1 MLTVTVNDFTS
12 GLLALGINLGTGAPS
27 VTRTADTAWL
37 QSMID
42 VYEREFLHKLLGY
55 EVSDAFIAWLQ
66 DDARD
71 DNAGFTK
78 LEAMLKDGAMGVNPA
93 AAYVYFKVLDT
104 ANERASATGVHRTAD
119 EGSVNPRA
127 LQIRAWNIMAAEV
140 RDMCRRMRDDE
151 DFADA
156 PIFTELGLT
165 RSLNWYGI

>member
-1 MLTVTVNDFTS
+1 MLTVTINDFAS

-42 VYEREFLHKLLGY
+42 VYECEFLRKLLGD
-55 EVSDAFIAWLQ
+55 ETAFPFMNWLQ
-66 DDARD
+66 DENRGEDEVYERI
-71 DNAGFTK
+71 AG
-78 LEAMLKDGAMGVNPA
+78 MLTQSSMGINPA
-93 AAYVYFKVLDT
+93 AAYVYFKVLYT

-140 RDMCRRMRDDE
+140 RDMCKVFHEDD
-151 DFADA
+151 DFVEL

-165 RSLNWYGI
+165 RSLNWFGI

>member
-42 VYEREFLHKLLGY
+42 VYECEFLRKLLGD
-55 EVSDAFIAWLQ
+55 EVASPFIAWLQ
-66 DDARD
+66 DEGHGENDVFQGIA
-71 DNAGFTK
+71 N
-78 LEAMLKDGAMGVNPA
+78 MLTHCSLGVNPA
-93 AAYVYFKVLDT
+93 ACYVYFKVLDT

-119 EGSVNPRA
+119 DGSVNPRA
-127 LQIRAWNIMAAEV
+127 LQLRAWNIMAAEV
-140 RDMCRRMRDDE
+140 RDMCKVFHEDDT
-151 DFADA
+151 FADA
-156 PIFTELGLT
+156 PIFTVLGLT

>member
-66 DDARD
+66 DDAHE

-78 LEAMLKDGAMGVNPA
+78 LEDMLKDGAMGVNPA

-140 RDMCRRMRDDE
+140 RDICRRMRDDE

>member
-12 GLLALGINLGTGAPS
+12 GLLALGVNIGTGAPS

-42 VYEREFLHKLLGY
+42 VYEREFLRKLLGD
-55 EVSDAFIAWLQ
+55 ETAFPFMNWLQ
-66 DDARD
+66 DENRD
-71 DNAGFTK
+71 ENEVYERIEG
-78 LEAMLKDGAMGVNPA
+78 MLTQCSMGINPA

-140 RDMCRRMRDDE
+140 RDICRRMRDDE

>member
-12 GLLALGINLGTGAPS
+12 GLLALGINLGTSAPS

-42 VYEREFLHKLLGY
+42 AYEREFLRKLLGD

-66 DDARD
+66 NDAHE

-78 LEAMLKDGAMGVNPA
+78 LEAMLKDSAMGINPA

>member
-42 VYEREFLHKLLGY
+42 VYEREFLRKLLGD

-66 DDARD
+66 DDAHE

-78 LEAMLKDGAMGVNPA
+78 LEAMLKDSAMGINPA

>member
-66 DDARD
+66 DGTRD

-140 RDMCRRMRDDE
+140 RDICRRMRDDE

-165 RSLNWYGI
+165 RSLNWFGI

>member
-42 VYEREFLHKLLGY
+42 VYECEFLRKLLGDETAFPFMNWLKDENRDAN
-55 EVSDAFIAWLQ
+55 EV
-66 DDARD
+66 
-71 DNAGFTK
+71 FTK
-78 LEAMLKDGAMGVNPA
+78 IADMLVNCSMGVNPA
-93 AAYVYFKVLDT
+93 ACYVYFKVLDT

-119 EGSVNPRA
+119 EGSVNGRA

-140 RDMCRRMRDDE
+140 RDMCRAWHEDD
-151 DFADA
+151 DFAEL

-165 RSLNWYGI
+165 RSLNWFGI